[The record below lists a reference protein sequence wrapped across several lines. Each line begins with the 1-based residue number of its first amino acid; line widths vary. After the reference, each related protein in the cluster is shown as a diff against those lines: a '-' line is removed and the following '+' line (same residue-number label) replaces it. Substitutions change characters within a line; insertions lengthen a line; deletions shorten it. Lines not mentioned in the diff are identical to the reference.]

1 MLIPGYFLEYFDFV
15 PRSCHSSVVWSHS
28 RIWSL
33 FPPKMQK
40 LNQSVPHQLPE
51 LPVTINLFS
60 MASVAAVS
68 PVLADGST
76 PLRTQ
81 AEAPS
86 VSSSVLSRVPW
97 WKPPVT
103 RYTWKDTKTLNCGST
118 YTDVTYYHIIVHI
131 VEISASMVSSR
142 LVQIWQLLFWPLNC
156 VDLNPGE
163 TVSIATA
170 SASDD

>member
-1 MLIPGYFLEYFDFV
+1 
-15 PRSCHSSVVWSHS
+15 
-28 RIWSL
+28 
-33 FPPKMQK
+33 
-40 LNQSVPHQLPE
+40 
-51 LPVTINLFS
+51 
-60 MASVAAVS
+60 MANVAAVS

-103 RYTWKDTKTLNCGST
+103 RYSWKDTKVLDSGST
-118 YTDVTYYHIIVHI
+118 YTDVTYYQVIVHI

-163 TVSIATA
+163 TISIATA
-170 SASDD
+170 SASDDKLVTVRHLNTTCISTYIIYIGRIW